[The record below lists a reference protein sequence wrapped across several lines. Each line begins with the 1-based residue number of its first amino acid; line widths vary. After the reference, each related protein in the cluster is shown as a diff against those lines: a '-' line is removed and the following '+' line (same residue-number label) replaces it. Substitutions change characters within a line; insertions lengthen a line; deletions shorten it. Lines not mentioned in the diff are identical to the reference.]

1 MAGEGAPGPDEPAQ
15 PGEMVAQLKELIA
28 FLAKSLVDRPDEV
41 EVEDFDEEDG
51 LVFELTVAEEDLGR
65 VIGRQG
71 KTARALRTVL
81 SAAAARLDR
90 RVILEIL
97 E

>member
-1 MAGEGAPGPDEPAQ
+1 
-15 PGEMVAQLKELIA
+15 MVAQLKELIA